1 MYGASAINPFAPTT
15 SATCA
20 PPSPVGDSVDE
31 LRRHV
36 VLVDDLRHRL
46 IAVVAL
52 LPDHGAIDGW
62 WGVAR
67 DALEIAVGIE
77 RARLSR
83 QVEQLYGV
91 RAQLE
96 LDANSA
102 AARGLGASP

>member
-1 MYGASAINPFAPTT
+1 MYGASAHDPFAPTT
-15 SATCA
+15 SAACA
-20 PPSPVGDSVDE
+20 PPAPVGDSAEE
-31 LRRHV
+31 LRRHAA
-36 VLVDDLRHRL
+36 LVDDLRHRL
-46 IAVVAL
+46 VAVAAL
-52 LPDHGAIDGW
+52 LPDNGAIDGW

-67 DALEIAVGIE
+67 DALEKAVGIE

-96 LDANSA
+96 LEASYA